1 MWCSLTLFFGLQ
13 RHKDPDEIAPHGHI
27 TSLAV
32 LRPYRKL
39 GLAAKLMEQANHAMH
54 ETYGSQFCSL
64 HVRRSNRAALH
75 LYRHSMGFEE
85 AGVELKYYADG
96 EDAFSMKK
104 ALGKPEGK
112 WAQVEEG
119 RLARLGVKK
128 DASLLS
134 ESEKDKKARLRREK
148 LEGAKKEDAPTTAS
162 AEKPKNPEQPAAEKP
177 KADFTAGL
185 VMPGAKK
192 TAKKAGG
199 KKKK

>member
-1 MWCSLTLFFGLQ
+1 M
-13 RHKDPDEIAPHGHI
+13 
-27 TSLAV
+27 

-75 LYRHSMGFEE
+75 LYRQSMGFEE
-85 AGVELKYYADG
+85 VGVEYKYYADG
-96 EDAFSMKK
+96 EDAFSMRK
-104 ALGKPEGK
+104 ALGPPSGK

-119 RLARLGVKK
+119 RLARVQLKK
-128 DASLLS
+128 SASLLN

-148 LEGAKKEDAPTTAS
+148 LEQAKKEEAASTAAAPAP
-162 AEKPKNPEQPAAEKP
+162 AGKNPETPAPEKP

-185 VMPGAKK
+185 VMPGKK
-192 TAKKAGG
+192 QTAKKKGG
-199 KKKK
+199 KKK

>member
-1 MWCSLTLFFGLQ
+1 M
-13 RHKDPDEIAPHGHI
+13 APHGHI

-75 LYRHSMGFEE
+75 LYRQSMGFEE
-85 AGVELKYYADG
+85 VGVELKYYADG
-96 EDAFSMKK
+96 EDAFSMRK
-104 ALGKPEGK
+104 ALGAPTGK

-119 RLARLGVKK
+119 RLARVQLKK
-128 DASLLS
+128 SASLLN

-148 LEGAKKEDAPTTAS
+148 LEQTKKEETAAAAAAAAPAG
-162 AEKPKNPEQPAAEKP
+162 KNPETPAPEKP

-185 VMPGAKK
+185 VMPDRKK
-192 TAKKAGG
+192 QTAKKKGG
-199 KKKK
+199 KKK